1 MTNTGYKLRRWIIF
15 TTVLIFT
22 YGCSERETLYY
33 CGNLDKKPMMAL
45 GFEPTW
51 FDNRFQIN
59 IGYKSIIASTT
70 NNSPTIDK
78 HVKGAE
84 QYRTITAYDSTDRN
98 VLLYFKAM
106 NWDGIQ
112 ERYILKRYYSS
123 NDPNIAYEVIE
134 LVDENQ
140 PIEFTW
146 QNVTHKKCRNGIK
159 RLQSMA
165 LD

>member
-1 MTNTGYKLRRWIIF
+1 MKNTGYKLRRWFIL
-15 TTVLIFT
+15 TMVLIFT

-33 CGNLDKKPMMAL
+33 CGNLDKKPKMAL

-70 NNSPTIDK
+70 NSSPTTDK
-78 HVKGAE
+78 YVNGSE
-84 QYRTITAYDSTDRN
+84 QYRTITAYDSKDRN

-106 NWDGIQ
+106 NWDGI
-112 ERYILKRYYSS
+112 EGRYILKPRRSS
-123 NDPNIAYEVIE
+123 NDPNIVYEVIE
-134 LVDENQ
+134 FVEEKQ
-140 PIEFTW
+140 PIDFAW
-146 QNVTHKKCRNGIK
+146 QSVSHRNCRSIIK
-159 RLQSMA
+159 RLQSMI